1 MAISTW
7 TARLTLTLTPASF
20 RDTPF
25 CLPALSPSF
34 TGLGGRCWELELC
47 RRGIVEIHFRRVGHR
62 ESSSKPTL
70 GTPRSIAP
78 GFAR

>member
-34 TGLGGRCWELELC
+34 TGLGGPSGSNREKRENSGVIRRRVSWELELAA
-47 RRGIVEIHFRRVGHR
+47 RPQRVDVQRGWPE
-62 ESSSKPTL
+62 
-70 GTPRSIAP
+70 
-78 GFAR
+78 